1 MEPLIAALLRPE
13 AYDHPVAAV
22 QLLETH
28 ISWVLLTGTYAYK
41 IKKPVNL
48 GFVDFSTVE
57 RRAALC
63 QEELRLNRRLAP
75 DLYCDVR
82 PIHGPPH
89 CASFHG
95 DGPVIEMA
103 VRMHQFRQEELLP
116 AVLEAGLPPEALVL
130 LFEELATRL
139 AHFHGAAGVAGAAPP
154 GEAAERVREPAIANL
169 EALERCLGPDPRLA
183 SLRAWTEQE
192 AVRLAPLFE
201 QRLDDGRVREG
212 HGDLHLGNMVLRHG
226 RIEVF
231 DCLEFSLRL
240 RWIDVISDLAFL
252 VMDLQQRGQPELGGR
267 VLDRWLEVSGDYGAL
282 AAWPWY
288 RAYRALVRAKV
299 AVLRLAQPEVSSA
312 EQSALQH
319 DLAAYLELALAS
331 IEPPRPTLV
340 LMHGVSGS
348 GKSHLAARLAQRL
361 GWLHIRSDVER
372 KRLFGLWGGDAQ
384 ARFSGDLYRQEV
396 SEHLFAVV
404 LPQIA
409 QAALTGGLSLLL
421 DATFLQR
428 RERQRF
434 HGLAVRLGVRFVL
447 LDCRCPLE
455 LAERRIL
462 QRQAIGADPSDA
474 DFAVLQRQL
483 ASREPLAQEERASVL
498 AIAMGSDE
506 QGPLEQ
512 EAWNARVEQLVI
524 ALG

>member
-1 MEPLIAALLRPE
+1 
-13 AYDHPVAAV
+13 
-22 QLLETH
+22 
-28 ISWVLLTGTYAYK
+28 
-41 IKKPVNL
+41 
-48 GFVDFSTVE
+48 
-57 RRAALC
+57 
-63 QEELRLNRRLAP
+63 
-75 DLYCDVR
+75 
-82 PIHGPPH
+82 
-89 CASFHG
+89 
-95 DGPVIEMA
+95 
-103 VRMHQFRQEELLP
+103 
-116 AVLEAGLPPEALVL
+116 
-130 LFEELATRL
+130 
-139 AHFHGAAGVAGAAPP
+139 
-154 GEAAERVREPAIANL
+154 
-169 EALERCLGPDPRLA
+169 
-183 SLRAWTEQE
+183 
-192 AVRLAPLFE
+192 
-201 QRLDDGRVREG
+201 
-212 HGDLHLGNMVLRHG
+212 
-226 RIEVF
+226 
-231 DCLEFSLRL
+231 
-240 RWIDVISDLAFL
+240 
-252 VMDLQQRGQPELGGR
+252 
-267 VLDRWLEVSGDYGAL
+267 
-282 AAWPWY
+282 
-288 RAYRALVRAKV
+288 LVRAKV
-299 AVLRLAQPEVSSA
+299 AALRLAQPEVSRA

-331 IEPPRPTLV
+331 IEPPQPTLV

-384 ARFSGDLYRQEV
+384 AHFSGDLYRQEV
-396 SEHLFAVV
+396 SEYLFAVV